1 MITKIHPDKQKAH
14 SLQVMA
20 EITLQRL
27 AETNTA
33 KYPSNTLIDYYDA
46 IHKLLEALAV
56 RNGIKTKGDGAH
68 QELID
73 YAAKQYSFS
82 EQIRQF
88 LQQMRDYRNR
98 ISYEGFTVPTNYI
111 LLNESRIKQIIA
123 TLFELLGKK

>member
-56 RNGIKTKGDGAH
+56 GNGIKTKGDGAH